1 MKYRNAFYNPQH
13 PAPCSQEFYEGE
25 PKEEYKGY
33 LIFELWKFDR
43 PSHPGMYH
51 IVKDGVC
58 VGMNAGLNGARSR
71 IDSINFRVSVT
82 GERLNPVF

>member
-43 PSHPGMYH
+43 PSQ
-51 IVKDGVC
+51 DGVC

-71 IDSINFRVSVT
+71 VDRIDFRVSVT